1 MKKNENKYNT
11 TCNTMEN
18 TCTIQILFQCINDIH
33 ICIWKLLRINVI
45 INKDMYNWIF
55 ELWKPL

>member
-45 INKDMYNWIF
+45 INKDMYN
-55 ELWKPL
+55 